1 MENNEDK
8 KELFMGEETKVID
21 VKRNFTI
28 EELVNG
34 MLGISKKNNLRRY
47 QILNALSNFFHK
59 GIYSLSAISEKDASK
74 NFYKDQPHP
83 QGKVCY
89 KLSAYHYFKNTF
101 TKDGDYWFNYYGLK
115 ILPDMWAYHIKN
127 CIENENYLFEVERI
141 EEFFEGYEVD
151 SSESFL
157 KVIKNVDSRASI
169 NIKTQ
174 LYDVNYDV
182 TIESC
187 VDIETAEALYYIDT
201 EHICNTSWGSLY
213 LNILNL
219 KFGKKFLH
227 IIHATEN
234 GEFSVSNVTVLEK
247 DDVIS
252 LVAGS
257 LKNGNN
263 IFTVLDKHSFITF
276 KTPICLSDYIEN
288 VIKNKS
294 FLLCLSPEEWASI
307 YSNEPYIFL
316 DENSNEKEYRLKVA
330 LFFKEL
336 FTILRQL
343 SLYYPST
350 QIYAFLQEIKINRQ
364 KWDIRTLQN
373 EKAVKNFFCKDG
385 ILLSEDGIIL
395 SEDGKFFYEENF
407 LCKEGMFCEKIFL
420 SEDEKSFY
428 EENFFFKK
436 GMGAFEGAIKSY
448 RASLGLK
455 EGEEGKKR
463 IDFIHVKFEGNF
475 NRAQVERIHRLL
487 YSEGLA
493 SNLLIKEGKV
503 NNPRF
508 DVTALDYFYKK
519 VDAVSLPLDITKSD
533 HHFLKVAILDAVP
546 YSFFKEDR
554 NGDNDF
560 IQIKITFG
568 YWHNNQVYTFV
579 CNYNILN
586 ALVNKR
592 DNDDINY
599 SYFYRRARELNLL
612 FDSFG
617 IERGDFNFAH
627 WKGKEGYISFDD
639 EDFDIHLIA
648 GILPLK
654 DKELIAFPMK
664 KDYIE
669 DECDLREGYE
679 KAESAMFDL
688 G

>member
-47 QILNALSNFFHK
+47 KILNALSNFFHK

-101 TKDGDYWFNYYGLK
+101 TKDGDDWSIYYGLK

-141 EEFFEGYEVD
+141 EEFFEGYEVG

-276 KTPICLSDYIEN
+276 KTPICLSDYIKN
-288 VIKNKS
+288 VVVNEF
-294 FLLCLSPEEWASI
+294 FLLCLSPEKWASI
-307 YSNEPYIFL
+307 YSDEPYIFL
-316 DENSNEKEYRLKVA
+316 DENSKEKEYCLKVA

-336 FTILRQL
+336 FTILRRL
-343 SLYYPST
+343 SIYYPST
-350 QIYAFLQEIKINRQ
+350 QIYAFLQEIEINRQ
-364 KWDIRTLQN
+364 KWDIRMLQN
-373 EKAVKNFFCKDG
+373 EKAVKNFFCLEC
-385 ILLSEDGIIL
+385 I
-395 SEDGKFFYEENF
+395 EE
-407 LCKEGMFCEKIFL
+407 GFCEE
-420 SEDEKSFY
+420 S
-428 EENFFFKK
+428 FFFN
-436 GMGAFEGAIKSY
+436 GLDVFADAIERY

-455 EGEEGKKR
+455 EGKEGKKR
-463 IDFIHVKFEGNF
+463 IDFSYICFEGIF

-533 HHFLKVAILDAVP
+533 HHFLKVTILDAVP
-546 YSFFKEDR
+546 YAVLPEDR
-554 NGDNDF
+554 DGENAF

-568 YWHNNQVYTFV
+568 YRYNNKVYTFDY
-579 CNYNILN
+579 NYKLLN
-586 ALVNKR
+586 ALVNAR
-592 DNDDINY
+592 DNSDAI
-599 SYFYRRARELNLL
+599 YRYYRARANELNIL
-612 FDSFG
+612 FDAFG
-617 IERGDFNFAH
+617 IERGDFNFVH